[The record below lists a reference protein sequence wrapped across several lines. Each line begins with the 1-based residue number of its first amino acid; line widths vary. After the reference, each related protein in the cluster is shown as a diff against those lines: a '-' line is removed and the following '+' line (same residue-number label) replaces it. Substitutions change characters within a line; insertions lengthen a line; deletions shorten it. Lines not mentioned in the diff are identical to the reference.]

1 MGNGPTKEEKQ
12 IAEIAEKV
20 DSFSAGWATFG
31 NQARRFCLI
40 WINVA
45 S

>member
-20 DSFSAGWATFG
+20 KF
-31 NQARRFCLI
+31 
-40 WINVA
+40 
-45 S
+45 

>member
-20 DSFSAGWATFG
+20 DSFSAGWAQLLVTKQDVF
-31 NQARRFCLI
+31 A
-40 WINVA
+40 
-45 S
+45 